1 MPERFR
7 KKIRRLRG
15 SRTCGWGRVAQHR
28 GSGQRGGFGHA
39 GGHKHMW
46 SRINVEDPDHFG
58 KKGFRRVKFI
68 HQTRTVDLET
78 LSIAIEASPK
88 KSEGAE
94 KKTKINV
101 VDMGYEKVLGR
112 GRIDKPV
119 IVEALSFSKIAKEK
133 IESAGGKTV
142 VLQH

>member
-7 KKIRRLRG
+7 RKIRKLRG

-28 GSGQRGGFGHA
+28 GSGQRGGFGNA

-46 SRINVEDPDHFG
+46 SRVNVEDPDYFG

-68 HQTRTVDLET
+68 HEPRTVDLEGI
-78 LSIAIEASPK
+78 SKAFENAPK
-88 KSEGAE
+88 KSEGTE
-94 KKTKINV
+94 KKAKINI

-112 GRIDKPV
+112 GMVDRPV
-119 IVEALSFSKIAKEK
+119 VVEALSFSKIAKKK
-133 IESAGGKTV
+133 IESAGGKAV
-142 VLQH
+142 VIQH

>member
-1 MPERFR
+1 MPLRFR

-15 SRTCGWGRVAQHR
+15 SRTCGWGRVGQHR
-28 GSGQRGGFGHA
+28 GSGQRGGFGNA

-46 SRINVEDPDHFG
+46 SRMNVEDPDYFG

-68 HQTRTVDLET
+68 HETRTVDLER
-78 LSIAIEASPK
+78 LSIAIGASPTRG
-88 KSEGAE
+88 EGAE
-94 KKTKINV
+94 KKNRINV
-101 VDMGYEKVLGR
+101 VDLGYEKVLGK

-119 IVEALSFSKIAKEK
+119 IVEALSFSKTAKQK

-142 VLQH
+142 VIQP

>member
-1 MPERFR
+1 MPDRFR

-15 SRTCGWGRVAQHR
+15 TRTCGWGRVGQHR
-28 GSGQRGGFGHA
+28 GSGQRGGFGNA

-46 SRINVEDPDHFG
+46 SRMNVLDPDYFG

-68 HQTRTVDLET
+68 HFTRTVDLEG
-78 LSIAIEASPK
+78 LSKALETTAK
-88 KSEGAE
+88 KSEAAE

-112 GRIDKPV
+112 GRLTKPA
-119 IVEALSFSKIAKEK
+119 IIEAYSFSKIAKEK
-133 IESAGGKTV
+133 IESAGGKAV
-142 VLQH
+142 VIQD